1 MGLLS
6 PRETV
11 RTLTLAA
18 TGAVAS
24 INSTENLQPPPFS
37 VMTSSHSNVE
47 PSTLSD
53 SYFRILVEGVRDY
66 AIFFLDPQGVVRSW
80 NEGAARLTG
89 YIASDIIGRPFSSLF
104 TPADVAAGVPERE
117 MVAALRDGRAEHA
130 GWRVRKD
137 GSQFWANAVLTALK
151 DASGRHVGF
160 AKVTRD
166 LTDTVYRTFIETTNT
181 IVWTTDGAGR
191 PNADSPSWR
200 AFTGQTEA
208 EWRGL
213 RGWDP
218 VHPDDLPR
226 MRAEWPAAKAAKTPF
241 EAEVRLRRH
250 DGEYVWM
257 SIRAVPFFYPD
268 GSVREWFGVNTDIS
282 ARKRAEEEREQ
293 ALSLWSTTLASIG
306 DAVIATDV
314 EGRITF
320 MNSVAESLTGWPSAE
335 ARARP
340 LTQVFSIVNE
350 ESRLPVIN
358 PVERVLA
365 EGAVVGLA
373 NHTVLVRRGGT
384 DLPID
389 DSAAPIRDAGGA
401 LHGAVLVFRDVTED
415 KQREARRAFL
425 ARAGEAL
432 LASADYRDSLATV
445 ADLAVPRLADW
456 CSVEIVEGDDPVPRQ
471 LALSHVDPEKIAYAR
486 ELRRR
491 YPPHADDPRG
501 IVAILRSGHAEIYPE
516 ITQEALDHGAVDDE
530 HRAMLRKLQL
540 RSGMIVPLR
549 GRDRVF
555 GAISFVYAESGRRYT
570 EEDLVLAEELAR
582 RAGLVIERRRLEEER
597 AQLLERERGAR
608 QYAELANRS
617 KDEFLAVVS
626 HELRNPLSV
635 ILGRVQLMMMKQ
647 PPEEMK
653 KHLATIE
660 RNAKA
665 QARLI
670 EDVLDLSRIISG
682 KLRLELQATDLPEAI
697 ADAVSAARGVAEA
710 KKIELSSSVEPGLE
724 LLTDPV
730 RLQQIV
736 GNLVS
741 NAVKFTPAG
750 GKVRVEAKRAGAVV
764 RLTVTDTGEGIDP
777 ALLTTIFEPFRQAD
791 ASTTRRH
798 GGLGLGL
805 TIVRQLVQAH
815 GGTVRAESAGLG
827 TGATFVVELPA
838 EGARRERDAGVP
850 VPQDRKVLLHGIR
863 VLAVDDQQDALEL
876 VRDVLA
882 AAGAE
887 VETASSATEAAEKA
901 GRFAADV
908 LVTDVGMPGE
918 DGYSLLRRLRRDPSI
933 SRRIPAVALTAY
945 ARPEDVEQ
953 AHAAGFEAHLPKPVD
968 AGRLVGTV
976 ARLARPPA

>member
-1 MGLLS
+1 M
-6 PRETV
+6 
-11 RTLTLAA
+11 TLAS
-18 TGAVAS
+18 TRVVTS
-24 INSTENLQPPPFS
+24 INSTETLHPLPPT
-37 VMTSSHSNVE
+37 VMNPEHSNVE
-47 PSTLSD
+47 APTLSD
-53 SYFRILVEGVRDY
+53 AYFRILVEGVRDY

-80 NEGAARLTG
+80 NEGAARLIG
-89 YIASDIIGRPFSSLF
+89 YQAPEIVGQPFSTLF
-104 TPADVAAGVPERE
+104 TAADVAAGAPERE
-117 MVAALRDGRAEHA
+117 MAAALRDGRAEHA

-137 GSQFWANAVLTALK
+137 GSQFWASAVLTALK
-151 DASGRHVGF
+151 DASGKHVGF

-166 LTDTVYRTFIETTNT
+166 LTDTVYRAFIETTNT
-181 IVWTTDGAGR
+181 IVWTTDAEGR

-208 EWRGL
+208 EWRGMG
-213 RGWDP
+213 GWDP

-226 MRAEWPAAKAAKTPF
+226 LRREWPAARAAKRPF
-241 EAEVRLRRH
+241 ETEVRLRRH
-250 DGEYVWM
+250 DGEWVWM
-257 SIRAVPFFYPD
+257 SIRALPFFYPD

-282 ARKRAEEEREQ
+282 ARKRAEEERER

-314 EGRITF
+314 GGRVTF
-320 MNSVAESLTGWPSAE
+320 MNSVAESLTGWPVGE
-335 ARARP
+335 ARGQP
-340 LTQVFSIVNE
+340 LTRVFSIVHE
-350 ESRLPVIN
+350 GSRQPVSN
-358 PVERVLA
+358 PVERVLR

-373 NHTVLVRRGGT
+373 NHTVLVRRDGT

-389 DSAAPIRDAGGA
+389 DSAAPIRDASGA
-401 LHGAVLVFRDVTED
+401 LHGAVLVFRDVTEE

-425 ARAGEAL
+425 ARAGEEL
-432 LASADYRDSLATV
+432 LAAADYRESLAAV
-445 ADLAVPRLADW
+445 ANLAVPRLADW
-456 CSVEIVEGDDPVPRQ
+456 CSVEVIEGDEPVPRQ
-471 LALSHVDPEKIAYAR
+471 LALAHVDPDRIAYAR

-491 YPPHADDPRG
+491 YPPHAGDERG
-501 IVAILRSGHAEIYPE
+501 IVGIIRSGRPE
-516 ITQEALDHGAVDDE
+516 IFPELSPEALDRSAVDDD

-540 RSGMIVPLR
+540 RSAMIVPLR
-549 GRDRVF
+549 GRERVF
-555 GAISFVYAESGRRYT
+555 GAISFIYAESGRHYT
-570 EEDLVLAEELAR
+570 QDDLVLAEELAR
-582 RAGLVIERRRLEEER
+582 RAAVVIERRRLEDER

-635 ILGRVQLMMMKQ
+635 ILGRTQLMMMKQ

-653 KHLATIE
+653 KHLNTIE

-682 KLRLELQATDLPEAI
+682 KLRLELQPTDVSEAI
-697 ADAVSAARGVAEA
+697 GDAISAARGMAEA
-710 KKIELSSSVEPGLE
+710 KKIELSSHVEPGLE
-724 LLTDPV
+724 VLTDPV

-741 NAVKFTPAG
+741 NAVKFTPEG
-750 GKVRVEAKRAGAVV
+750 GKVRVEGRRAGAVV
-764 RLTVTDTGEGIDP
+764 RLAVTDTGEGIDP
-777 ALLTTIFEPFRQAD
+777 SMLTTIFEPFRQAD

-815 GGTVRAESAGLG
+815 GGSVRAESAGKG
-827 TGATFVVELPA
+827 TGATFVVEIPV
-838 EGARRERDAGVP
+838 GSGRRERDAVAP
-850 VPQDRKVLLHGIR
+850 SPQERTVLLQGIR
-863 VLAVDDQQDALEL
+863 VLAVDDQPDALEL

-918 DGYSLLRRLRRDPSI
+918 DGYSLLRRLRTGGEAA
-933 SRRIPAVALTAY
+933 RRIPAVALTAY

-976 ARLARPPA
+976 ARLARPAA